1 MIDKWTILHL
11 ERRHDRAPFAFSN
24 AERFGVP
31 RTKVRFWYAKDVHDF
46 KDGDAIID
54 AAISDGFTCFE
65 VVRGT
70 PENLLGYLCRT
81 WNIFR
86 YLRDL
91 AEKDSIE
98 MFINDGIL
106 IRPIHNTGN
115 AMQFCPDFKWLCDVV
130 KICVDRPKVFRLLI
144 MGTLNNEKIPIKL
157 IRPDSCILEGAYS
170 LTSSVRVFSGAG
182 AKETLKL
189 YQKKMVETG
198 HLFVDDNMHK
208 EHDTRGLPGA
218 YTFIDDSIIQDM
230 PGAYFGSD
238 SQNKKMNIEH
248 FGAGVPEIYNK
259 YRELLGEL

>member
-31 RTKVRFWYAKDVHDF
+31 RAKVRFWYAKDVHDF

-54 AAISDGFTCFE
+54 AAISDGFTGFE
-65 VVRGT
+65 AVRGT
-70 PENLLGYLCRT
+70 PEDFLGHLCKT
-81 WNIFR
+81 WNVLR

-91 AEKDSIE
+91 AENDSIE

-106 IRPIHNTGN
+106 MRPIHNTGN

-130 KICVDRPKVFRLLI
+130 KICVDRPKIFRLLI

-157 IRPDSCILEGAYS
+157 IRPDSLILEGAHS
-170 LTSSVRVFSGAG
+170 LTSSVRVFSSAG
-182 AKETLKL
+182 AKETLKS
-189 YQKKMVETG
+189 YQKKMETG
-198 HLFVDDNMHK
+198 LFVDNNMHK
-208 EHDTRGLPGA
+208 KYGTRGLPGT
-218 YTFIDDSIIQDM
+218 YTFIDDRVIQDM

-238 SQNKKMNIEH
+238 SQNKAMNIEN
-248 FGAGVPEIYNK
+248 FGIGGPEIYNK